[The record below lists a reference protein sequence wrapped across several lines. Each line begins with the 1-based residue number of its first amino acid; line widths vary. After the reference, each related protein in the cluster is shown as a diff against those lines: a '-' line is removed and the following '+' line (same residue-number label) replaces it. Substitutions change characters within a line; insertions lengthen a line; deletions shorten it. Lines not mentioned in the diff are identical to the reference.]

1 MRTLA
6 KILRTIGGGLTWPT
20 GQYVAPGRLGPWRY
34 YYRYPCYRYQRTSD
48 ERR

>member
-20 GQYVAPGRLGPWRY
+20 GQYAATRAPRAVAQLLLPLPEQVR
-34 YYRYPCYRYQRTSD
+34 
-48 ERR
+48 